1 MKHWKKI
8 CGAALALML
17 SVTCVACGG
26 TPDSGKVPDDPD
38 KPDTPTTDV
47 KGGTIDIFLPIDSDS
62 ETALKNVGN
71 AYVKMMREKGVSVR
85 VNVRSS
91 QDPQGYNTSVDGRH
105 YSGKHGYAI
114 LRIGQACRFYAL
126 PQFQKSV

>member
-91 QDPQGYNTSVDGRH
+91 QDPQG
-105 YSGKHGYAI
+105 
-114 LRIGQACRFYAL
+114 
-126 PQFQKSV
+126 

>member
-47 KGGTIDIFLPIDSDS
+47 KIP
-62 ETALKNVGN
+62 TAK
-71 AYVKMMREKGVSVR
+71 R
-85 VNVRSS
+85 RSK
-91 QDPQGYNTSVDGRH
+91 TW
-105 YSGKHGYAI
+105 AT
-114 LRIGQACRFYAL
+114 LT
-126 PQFQKSV
+126 